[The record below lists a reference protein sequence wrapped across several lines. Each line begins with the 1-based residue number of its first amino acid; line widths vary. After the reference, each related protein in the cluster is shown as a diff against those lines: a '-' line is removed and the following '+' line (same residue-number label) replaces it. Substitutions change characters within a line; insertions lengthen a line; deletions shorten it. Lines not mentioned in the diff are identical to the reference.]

1 MYVHFTIGKREFL
14 ITIGKHWEFLHDV
27 LYANK

>member
-14 ITIGKHWEFLHDV
+14 ITIGKHWEFLHDFFD
-27 LYANK
+27 AGR